1 MIPAGGAAGGGGGGG
16 APAAGHMVGLLTSL
30 GVAVDTG
37 DAAAAAAAAAAELL
51 CIVELAR
58 ASGPTSG
65 AATALR
71 TNGVKAAVV
80 GAAELV
86 ALDGGAGHPA
96 ATAAAAAAG
105 ALIGAFRD

>member
-1 MIPAGGAAGGGGGGG
+1 MASALVPAGGGGGGGGGGG
-16 APAAGHMVGLLTSL
+16 APAAGPMVALRASL
-30 GVAVDTG
+30 GVAVDKG
-37 DAAAAAAAAAAELL
+37 DAAAAAAELQR
-51 CIVELAR
+51 IVELAH